1 MSTTGE
7 RIKQLR
13 IARGM
18 TQEELGAKIGVKL
31 AAINKYET
39 GIIVNL
45 KRSTIQK
52 LADALDTTPIYLMGW
67 EDPAPLSAPEL
78 SPLQQKVV
86 AVMDNLNI
94 EGQEKVLEYTEDL
107 AASGR
112 YIKSNE
118 DGVVE
123 TA

>member
-1 MSTTGE
+1 MDMGD
-7 RIKQLR
+7 RIKSLR
-13 IARGM
+13 LNLNL
-18 TQEELGAKIGVKL
+18 TQEDIGNKIGVNK
-31 AAINKYET
+31 AAVQKWES
-39 GIIVNL
+39 GKVENL
-45 KRSTIQK
+45 KRSTIAK
-52 LADALDTTPIYLMGW
+52 LSEIFGVTPSYLMGW